1 MANHQNGGHKGMNAG
16 AGRQKHVTHLC
27 GQGCVS
33 AINNKRS
40 LKHVWLWQIP
50 NICVTGVW
58 EKKRKKAEV
67 KKKYGTWKKLKTS
80 QIWQNT

>member
-40 LKHVWLWQIP
+40 LKHV
-50 NICVTGVW
+50 
-58 EKKRKKAEV
+58 
-67 KKKYGTWKKLKTS
+67 
-80 QIWQNT
+80 